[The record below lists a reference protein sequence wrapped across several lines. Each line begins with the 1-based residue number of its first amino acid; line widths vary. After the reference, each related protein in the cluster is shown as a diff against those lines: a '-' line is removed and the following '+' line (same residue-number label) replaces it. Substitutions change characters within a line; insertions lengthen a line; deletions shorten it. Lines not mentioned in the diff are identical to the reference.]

1 MNNYQAKVAQWK
13 KDEIEIIKNLASKY
27 KLIGVVDLSGLPASQ
42 LLKIKAGLFGIAELK
57 MARNS
62 VIERALKGL
71 NKTNIDKVIG
81 NIKGKTALLFTNE
94 DAFKIFKIL
103 KKNIAYT
110 KAKAGQIAPK
120 EITIPAG
127 PTNFMAGPM
136 IGELGRVGLKTG
148 VEGGKIVIKEDK
160 LLVKQGETITSDKAD
175 LMTKF
180 GIEPIEVGLRL
191 NLTYADGEILTRDV
205 LNIDEEAILN
215 SLANLSREAILLAVE
230 IGYATEETIN
240 LLVSKAYRVASGMA
254 KELKITT
261 SENVGDVV
269 KSVEKE
275 ALALKEKLDY
285 EPQTSLETVQKTQES
300 KPEVKENVEKP
311 KVDVKV
317 ERKQE
322 IKIETVEKPKVDVK
336 VERKE
341 IKAVDISAD
350 VENVIQEEARNSVNL
365 MGNADVNLVNKTVL
379 SILGGKGLNTN
390 PKAFENDKP
399 SENLKKSNQAI
410 SNFER
415 DAKAAEDFL
424 RKVTDMK
431 IRGKL

>member
-1 MNNYQAKVAQWK
+1 MDSYQTKAAQWK
-13 KDEIEIIKNLASKY
+13 KDEIEVIKNLASKY

-42 LLKIKAGLFGIAELK
+42 LLRIKAGLFGIAELK

-62 VIERALKGL
+62 VVERALKGL
-71 NKTNIDKVIG
+71 NKTNIDRVIE
-81 NIKGKTALLFTNE
+81 NVKGKTALLFTNE

-110 KAKAGQIAPK
+110 KAKAGQIVPK
-120 EITIPAG
+120 EIIIPAG

-136 IGELGRVGLKTG
+136 IGELGRLGLKTG

-160 LLVKQGETITSDKAD
+160 LLVKQGETITSDKAG

-215 SLANLSREAILLAVE
+215 SLANLSREAILLAIE
-230 IGYATEETIN
+230 IGYVADETIN
-240 LLVSKAYRVASGMA
+240 LLVSKAYRAASGMA

-261 SENVGDVV
+261 SENVGEVV
-269 KSVEKE
+269 KCVEKE

-285 EPQTSLETVQKTQES
+285 EPQTSLETAQKIQS
-300 KPEVKENVEKP
+300 KPEVKENVEKEVKQEIKIENVEKP
-311 KVDVKV
+311 KVDAKV

-322 IKIETVEKPKVDVK
+322 IKV
-336 VERKE
+336 
-341 IKAVDISAD
+341 ADISAD
-350 VENVIQEEARNSVNL
+350 VEKIIQEEARKAVNVI
-365 MGNADVNLVNKTVL
+365 GNTNVDLVNKTVS

-390 PKAFENDKP
+390 PKAFENDRP

-415 DAKAAEDFL
+415 DAKVAEDFL

-431 IRGKL
+431 IKGKL